1 MRHFASSNRASSGSS
16 HAPRCQPGSSGS
28 REPAARLPT
37 RNGSVPESTHSPL
50 VTAEVT
56 EQRVG
61 EYGGDHGA
69 ETAEGVAAP
78 AETARSSGHRD
89 GGVGRYDAGDRTGE
103 VGGGRQSAN
112 GVAGQGAGG
121 GGQWSVFLSA
131 TCSLWAL
138 TQTSNETDADRHTS
152 RANFRNRPA
161 ARGTIAGVIAEAVL
175 PHADRP
181 A

>member
-78 AETARSSGHRD
+78 AETTRLSRCRVS
-89 GGVGRYDAGDRTGE
+89 RTGE
-103 VGGGRQSAN
+103 HGLAAN
-112 GVAGQGAGG
+112 K
-121 GGQWSVFLSA
+121 
-131 TCSLWAL
+131 
-138 TQTSNETDADRHTS
+138 E
-152 RANFRNRPA
+152 
-161 ARGTIAGVIAEAVL
+161 
-175 PHADRP
+175 
-181 A
+181 